1 MYRNITLLPL
11 VAMLV
16 ATSST
21 TASLIITGAIDG
33 PLSGGTP
40 KAVELFATSDVADL
54 SIYGVGSANNGGGSD
69 GEEFTLPSG
78 PLSAGS
84 FVYIASES
92 TNFQTW
98 FGFAPDHTSGA
109 VGVNGDDAIEL
120 FMNGSVI
127 DVFGDIN
134 TDGTGQAWEYTDG
147 WAYRVDQTGPD
158 GTSFTLA
165 NWTFSGINA
174 LDGESDNA
182 SAAIPFPAGAYERE
196 SETEQTPDTP
206 RTIPEPRP
214 LTVWT
219 MAIGIAA
226 LFIRRLPSF

>member
-1 MYRNITLLPL
+1 MARYIITLLPL
-11 VAMLV
+11 AALLT
-16 ATSST
+16 AASSST
-21 TASLIITGAIDG
+21 AALIITGAIDG

-40 KAVELFATSDVADL
+40 KAVELFATSDIADL

-69 GEEFTLPSG
+69 GEEFTFPGG
-78 PLSAGS
+78 PLSSGN

-109 VGVNGDDAIEL
+109 LGVNGDDALEL

-134 TDGTGQAWEYTDG
+134 TDGAGQAWEYTDG
-147 WAYRVDQTGPD
+147 WAYRLDDTGPG
-158 GTSFTLA
+158 GTSFALA

-174 LDGESDNA
+174 LDGETGNA
-182 SAAIPFPAGAYERE
+182 SAANPIPVGAYERK
-196 SETEQTPDTP
+196 SEMEDTPDP
-206 RTIPEPRP
+206 PAAIPEPMSA
-214 LTVWT
+214 TVWT
-219 MAIGIAA
+219 LITGTAV
-226 LFIRRLPSF
+226 LCIRRRRS